1 MHRSRLALAVAM
13 ALTLATAAPAFA
25 GPAQIIIV
33 NVNAPGAGFN
43 DPTPAVPVGGNTG
56 TTLGQQRLIAFQH
69 AANIWGAR
77 LDSAVPIRIQSSF
90 ESLPAGV
97 LGSAGPIVIF
107 GNFANAPLPNT
118 WYHGALANALAGVDL
133 APDSDDIRARFSTN
147 FNFYLGLDN
156 QAPAGRPDLVAVLLH
171 EFAHGLGFSQFANI
185 TTGALFAGFADVYNS
200 RLFDQAA
207 NKYWPQMTNAERAA
221 SATRWSQ
228 VVLDAPSVTAAVPTV
243 LALGSPEVSV
253 SLPAPLAGQ
262 YQFGTAAFGP
272 AIGSPSV
279 AGSIVAAAD
288 VAEPGGTTTDGCTAP
303 LTNAAALAGNIALV
317 ERGGCG
323 FAVKARNASAAGAVG
338 VIIYNQ
344 LANAAAAPPGMSGD
358 GVNDAFVTAPTV
370 SVRRADALAF
380 LAQPA
385 GSVQASIGVNLAVRA
400 GADAVNR
407 ARVFAPNPTVSG
419 SSISHYDSVARRNLL
434 MEPAISVDLTHRVKA
449 PDDLTFELFTDLGWR
464 FPDADGDGF
473 ADDEDCNANSI
484 VTPTI
489 VLGGI
494 DTGVANVVFPG
505 GCTSADQ
512 IAAIKAGAGTH
523 GAYVSGVAALTNTW
537 KDASLIT
544 GREKGAVQ
552 SAAARD
558 H

>member
-1 MHRSRLALAVAM
+1 MRLSRLALAVTL
-13 ALTLATAAPAFA
+13 ALTAAAPVLA
-25 GPAQIIIV
+25 GPAQIIVV
-33 NVNAPGAGFN
+33 NINAPNVGFN
-43 DPTPAVPVGGNTG
+43 DPTPATPVGGNTG

-69 AANIWGAR
+69 AANIWGRR

-90 ESLPAGV
+90 EPLAAGV
-97 LGSAGPIVIF
+97 LGSAGPIVVF
-107 GNFANAPLPNT
+107 GNFPNAPLQNT

-133 APDSDDIRARFSTN
+133 DPAADDIRARFSSN
-147 FNFYLGLDN
+147 FNFYLGIDN
-156 QAPAGRPDLVAVLLH
+156 LAPAGRPDLVAVLLH
-171 EFAHGLGFSQFANI
+171 EFAHGLGFSQFAGLA
-185 TTGALFAGFADVYNS
+185 TGALFAGFPDVYNS
-200 RLFDQAA
+200 RLFDQTA

-221 SATRWSQ
+221 SATRWGQ
-228 VVLDAPSVTAAVPTV
+228 VVLDAPTVTGAIPSV
-243 LALGSPEVSV
+243 LAFGSPEVSV
-253 SLPAPLAGQ
+253 SLPAAVAGQ
-262 YQFGTAAFGP
+262 YQFGTASFGP

-279 AGSIVAAAD
+279 TGTIVPVED
-288 VAEPGGTTTDGCTAP
+288 VAEVGGTTTDGCTPP
-303 LTNAAALAGNIALV
+303 LTNAAALAGKIALV
-317 ERGGCG
+317 ERGFCG

-344 LANAAAAPPGMSGD
+344 LTNATAAPPGMGGD
-358 GVNDAFVTAPTV
+358 GINDSFVTAPTV
-370 SVRRADALAF
+370 SLRRPDALSL
-380 LAQPA
+380 LAQAP
-385 GSVQASIGVNLAVRA
+385 GSVQGGIGVNLAVRA
-400 GADAVNR
+400 GADPSGR
-407 ARVFAPNPTVSG
+407 ARVFAPNPVVGG
-419 SSISHYDSVARRNLL
+419 SSISHYDTVARRNLL
-434 MEPAISVDLTHRVKA
+434 MEPSINADLTHRVKA

-494 DTGVANVVFPG
+494 DTGVANLVFPG

-512 IAAIKAGAGTH
+512 IATIKAGAGNH

-537 KDASLIT
+537 KNTNLIT

-558 H
+558 R

>member
-1 MHRSRLALAVAM
+1 MRHFSLALAVT
-13 ALTLATAAPAFA
+13 LTLAAAAPALA
-25 GPAQIIIV
+25 GPAQIIVV
-33 NVNAPGAGFN
+33 NVNAAGVGFN
-43 DPTPAVPVGGNTG
+43 DPTPAAPVGGNTG

-69 AANIWGAR
+69 AADIWGRR

-90 ESLPAGV
+90 EPLAAGV
-97 LGSAGPIVIF
+97 LGSAGPLVVF
-107 GNFANAPLPNT
+107 GNFPNAPLQDT

-133 APDSDDIRARFSTN
+133 DPANDDIRARFSTN
-147 FNFYLGLDN
+147 FNFYLGIDN

-171 EFAHGLGFSQFANI
+171 EFAHGLGFSQFASL
-185 TTGALFAGFADVYNS
+185 TSGSLLLGLPDGYNS
-200 RLFDQAA
+200 RLFDQTT

-221 SATRWSQ
+221 SATRWGQ
-228 VVLDAPSVTAAVPTV
+228 VVLDAPTVTANVPSV
-243 LALGSPEVSV
+243 LAFGSPEVSV
-253 SLPAPLAGQ
+253 SLPAAVAGQ
-262 YQFGTAAFGP
+262 YQFGTAGFGP
-272 AIGSPSV
+272 VIGNPSV
-279 AGSIVAAAD
+279 VGTVVAAED
-288 VAEPGGTTTDGCTAP
+288 IAEAGGTTTDGCTAP
-303 LTNAAALAGNIALV
+303 LTNAAAVAGKIVLV
-317 ERGGCG
+317 ERGFCG

-344 LANAAAAPPGMSGD
+344 LANAAAAPPGMGGD

-370 SVRRADALAF
+370 SLRRADALAL
-380 LAQPA
+380 LAQAP
-385 GSVQASIGVNLAVRA
+385 GSVQAAIGVNLAVRA
-400 GADAVNR
+400 GADPTGR
-407 ARVFAPNPTVSG
+407 ARVYAPNPVVGG
-419 SSISHYDSVARRNLL
+419 SSISHYDTLARRNLL
-434 MEPAISVDLTHRVKA
+434 MEPSINTDLTHRVKA

-512 IAAIKAGAGTH
+512 IAAIKAGAGNH

-544 GREKGAVQ
+544 GRQKGAVQ